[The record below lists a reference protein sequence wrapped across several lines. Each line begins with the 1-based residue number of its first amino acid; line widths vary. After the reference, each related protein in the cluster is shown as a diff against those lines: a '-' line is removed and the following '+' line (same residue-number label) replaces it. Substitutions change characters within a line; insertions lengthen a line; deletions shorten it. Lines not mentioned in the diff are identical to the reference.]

1 MAKNVRVTINMEI
14 DDEFVDE
21 LKQIV
26 DHKIDALLD
35 YDEFPEINDIYGCK
49 MEIID

>member
-1 MAKNVRVTINMEI
+1 MANVKITLHMEV

-26 DHKIDALLD
+26 DHKIDSMID
-35 YDEFPEINDIYGCK
+35 YDGFPEINDIYNCS
-49 MEIID
+49 MEVEE